1 MTESFGKS
9 DRICDLVSDGA
20 GGGFI
25 LPALDFLMC
34 WETLVWD
41 FSFLSGIPL
50 LNLIILA
57 FTVSRSSLVSAS
69 LGSMKYFYHLATGN
83 SDDDFFHTATPAIEA
98 W

>member
-41 FSFLSGIPL
+41 FSFLSGMSL
-50 LNLIILA
+50 TRRDLISDFA
-57 FTVSRSSLVSAS
+57 EDSSSLSCS
-69 LGSMKYFYHLATGN
+69 IIFM
-83 SDDDFFHTATPAIEA
+83 
-98 W
+98 